1 MLTSLSII
9 YMIKEI
15 KIFSNFIS
23 AYEYQR
29 KMDKKYSFLKYDVDL
44 DMKYDFNTKN
54 KKYIV
59 SVKNRP
65 PLKYQY
71 SISNIFEDELDD
83 DIQKD
88 LVDEINDLYENVEG
102 IKKAKRTNFVEN
114 MRNSRHDK
122 NVYCDICGKYQTRDE
137 YKKYKMCKKCYNS

>member
-1 MLTSLSII
+1 
-9 YMIKEI
+9 MIKEI
-15 KIFSNFIS
+15 KIFSDFIS

-29 KMDKKYSFLKYDVDL
+29 KMDKKYSFFKYDVDL
-44 DMKYDFNTKN
+44 DMKYDFNTKTR
-54 KKYIV
+54 KYIV
-59 SVKNRP
+59 YVKHRSAP
-65 PLKYQY
+65 KYTY

-83 DIQKD
+83 YIEKD
-88 LVDEINDLYENVEG
+88 LVDEINDFYEDFEG

-122 NVYCDICGKYQTRDE
+122 NVYCDICGKYQTRHE

>member
-1 MLTSLSII
+1 M
-9 YMIKEI
+9 
-15 KIFSNFIS
+15 
-23 AYEYQR
+23 
-29 KMDKKYSFLKYDVDL
+29 
-44 DMKYDFNTKN
+44 
-54 KKYIV
+54 
-59 SVKNRP
+59 
-65 PLKYQY
+65 
-71 SISNIFEDELDD
+71 DD

-88 LVDEINDLYENVEG
+88 LVDEINDLYEDVEG